1 MEPFLFAHDGKEI
14 KRIDLF
20 SNTFSLSIGRK
31 TCIGYFHE
39 GKHVSCP
46 NRREIS
52 GEWHCN
58 ECKLNDDFFLCMKCT
73 GEECINDKQRSSC
86 EANMYFVYLAAFNS
100 LLKVGI
106 SYHFRLL
113 ERLIEQGADF
123 AAKIACVKD
132 GKEVRL
138 VEQEIKNYLN
148 IQDKVAGD
156 EKYRMLFGNPNL
168 AVANIVQALSNLRN
182 NGVSKYM
189 VPTEVYDLRSYY
201 HLNNVPYMPEKLHI
215 KDNTRLSGTCVAAK
229 GNILVFRNENRFFSV
244 NAHEMIGREL
254 LFATKSI
261 TGNA

>member
-1 MEPFLFAHDGKEI
+1 MEPFLFAKDENEI
-14 KRIDLF
+14 KRIPLL
-20 SNTFSLSIGRK
+20 SNTFSLSVGRR
-31 TCIGYFHE
+31 TCIGHFHD
-39 GKHVSCP
+39 GRHVSCP
-46 NRREIS
+46 NRREIG

-86 EANMYFVYLAAFNS
+86 EVNMYFVYLAAFNS

-123 AAKIACVKD
+123 AAKIAAVKD
-132 GKEVRL
+132 GKEVRR

-168 AVANIVQALSNLRN
+168 AVANIVQAISNLRN

-189 VPTEVYDLRSYY
+189 VPPEVYDLRSYY
-201 HLNNVPYMPEKLHI
+201 RLNNVPYMPGKLHI
-215 KDNTRLSGTCVAAK
+215 KDNMNLSGQCVAAK
-229 GNILVFRNENRFFSV
+229 GNILVFKDSNFFSV
-244 NAHEMIGREL
+244 NAHDLIGREIQET
-254 LFATKSI
+254 AKE
-261 TGNA
+261 NA